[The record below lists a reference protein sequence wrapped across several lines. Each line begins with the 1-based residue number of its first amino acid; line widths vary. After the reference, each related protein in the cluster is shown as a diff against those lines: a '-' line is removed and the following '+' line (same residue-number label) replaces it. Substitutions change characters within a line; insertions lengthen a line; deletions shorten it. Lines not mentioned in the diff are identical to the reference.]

1 MKADKLAHTGVGIGG
16 SGGVKA
22 GRVSSVT
29 FDGIGHLIPMEV
41 VGRTA
46 DECVGWLK
54 PELDR
59 WKKIDDEER
68 AEWAKVPREKK
79 SLLSEEYVKVMT
91 GGWLE
96 GAEERAQKNSRL

>member
-1 MKADKLAHTGVGIGG
+1 MKK
-16 SGGVKA
+16 

-41 VGRTA
+41 VERTA

-59 WKKIDDEER
+59 WRGIEDQER
-68 AEWAKVPREKK
+68 KEWAAVPRDKK
-79 SLLSEEYVKVMT
+79 SLLSEEYVKVMK
-91 GGWLE
+91 GDWMGE
-96 GAEERAQKNSRL
+96 AEERAQKKSKL